1 MTSIQQTPASCSFVN
16 IQFPENLVV
25 IAGGAYSGRKT
36 GRQIDESG
44 HEATVMDVVV
54 NVPDKPVALLLGSH
68 EPTIWK
74 IVHTPQTRIAAIVLS
89 GYYTQVLNGISS
101 EIPLLNSTYVNQGP
115 CGHFYLADDGM
126 NKLEPLAQRLF
137 QRSLQ
142 NKFFAVEGRLMI
154 GRPVGSEVSLLT
166 DNSTPMES
174 FFTKLAPPAG
184 VVGIREALEQGV
196 LRQATLGDAVAFARA
211 FQRHRELEFG
221 AEPIP
226 IAATDGKESDLL
238 ENAYVVLNPFVLPS
252 GLYGSAAATF
262 FVPLGVP
269 RPTGK
274 PGHAQINAYDQLRQ

>member
-1 MTSIQQTPASCSFVN
+1 
-16 IQFPENLVV
+16 
-25 IAGGAYSGRKT
+25 
-36 GRQIDESG
+36 
-44 HEATVMDVVV
+44 
-54 NVPDKPVALLLGSH
+54 
-68 EPTIWK
+68 
-74 IVHTPQTRIAAIVLS
+74 
-89 GYYTQVLNGISS
+89 
-101 EIPLLNSTYVNQGP
+101 
-115 CGHFYLADDGM
+115 M

-226 IAATDGKESDLL
+226 IAATDGKRVI
-238 ENAYVVLNPFVLPS
+238 YWR
-252 GLYGSAAATF
+252 T
-262 FVPLGVP
+262 
-269 RPTGK
+269 PTWC
-274 PGHAQINAYDQLRQ
+274 